1 MANYSIPN
9 STPAIGRISTPLSRQ
24 SRKQN
29 NSAARQGPVSLKAV
43 AEPGASRPFNPQRS
57 IQRVGRWMLNRLLA
71 KASGIE
77 RLLAIY
83 PSWAFSFY
91 WRVKGAWWSSRSSK
105 PLSVPR
111 TGTEVGSIP
120 ILSAST
126 SLVIL
131 SGSRRRGRNRR
142 IPWQYRKII
151 HRDYSTSLGM
161 TNTTKEVT
169 EHVA

>member
-29 NSAARQGPVSLKAV
+29 NVTACSSPPSSLAD
-43 AEPGASRPFNPQRS
+43 AIGSRTLGFFDTQRS
-57 IQRVGRWMLNRLLA
+57 TPNAQRPIQTVRRWMLRV
-71 KASGIE
+71 E
-77 RLLAIY
+77 R
-83 PSWAFSFY
+83 WAFSF

-120 ILSAST
+120 ILSA
-126 SLVIL
+126 LVNCGLALTDCGLLNVTITQADNPQFA
-131 SGSRRRGRNRR
+131 GRS
-142 IPWQYRKII
+142 PQSKKGG
-151 HRDYSTSLGM
+151 D
-161 TNTTKEVT
+161 
-169 EHVA
+169 

>member
-29 NSAARQGPVSLKAV
+29 NSVARDGPVSLRPV
-43 AEPGASRPFNPQRS
+43 AEFGASRPFNPQRS
-57 IQRVGRWMLNRLLA
+57 IRRVRRWMLDRLLA
-71 KASGIE
+71 KASGVE

-83 PSWAFSFY
+83 RSWVFPFC

-111 TGTEVGSIP
+111 TGTEIGSIP
-120 ILSAST
+120 ILSARFLAA
-126 SLVIL
+126 SLCR
-131 SGSRRRGRNRR
+131 GDYGMGNARRHSAVATAAPR
-142 IPWQYRKII
+142 
-151 HRDYSTSLGM
+151 
-161 TNTTKEVT
+161 KEVT
-169 EHVA
+169 KHVA